1 MLICVLVCHVV
12 LLYLLNL
19 YDRFSCVL
27 VCHVLLNLVYHI
39 LLFGMSCF
47 VVCVLFG
54 MSCFVVCV
62 LFGMSCFVVV
72 FAGIEQSRRDDM
84 ESLGYVLMYFNRG
97 TLPWQGLKVSL
108 YETHC

>member
-1 MLICVLVCHVV
+1 MITVVMLICVLVCHVV

-39 LLFGMSCF
+39 L
-47 VVCVLFG
+47 LFG

-108 YETHC
+108 YETHCW

>member
-39 LLFGMSCF
+39 L
-47 VVCVLFG
+47 LFG